1 MSKILYAV
9 RCFLDLVLLLFYMT
23 VILLKFIFVS
33 RIGVYMKKAF
43 LLAIATVAA
52 FSTQV
57 QAADIEAGKAK
68 AATCAACHGA
78 NGISAIPT
86 YPNLAGQKPAYIVQQ
101 LKAFKSG
108 ERNNA
113 IMKPMATMLTE
124 ADMINVAAYYAS
136 LK

>member
-1 MSKILYAV
+1 
-9 RCFLDLVLLLFYMT
+9 
-23 VILLKFIFVS
+23 
-33 RIGVYMKKAF
+33 MKKA
-43 LLAIATVAA
+43 LLLMVAA
-52 FSTQV
+52 AATFST

-86 YPNLAGQKPAYIVQQ
+86 YPNLAGQKEAYIVAQ

-108 ERNNA
+108 ARDNA

-124 ADMINVAAYYAS
+124 EDMKNVAAYYAS

>member
-1 MSKILYAV
+1 
-9 RCFLDLVLLLFYMT
+9 
-23 VILLKFIFVS
+23 
-33 RIGVYMKKAF
+33 MKKAF
-43 LLAIATVAA
+43 LLAIAAVAA

-124 ADMINVAAYYAS
+124 ADMVNIAAYYAS

>member
-1 MSKILYAV
+1 
-9 RCFLDLVLLLFYMT
+9 
-23 VILLKFIFVS
+23 
-33 RIGVYMKKAF
+33 MKKAI
-43 LLAIATVAA
+43 LLVVAA
-52 FSTQV
+52 FAALSTNI

-108 ERNNA
+108 ERENA

>member
-1 MSKILYAV
+1 
-9 RCFLDLVLLLFYMT
+9 
-23 VILLKFIFVS
+23 
-33 RIGVYMKKAF
+33 MKKAF
-43 LLAIATVAA
+43 LLAIAMVAA

-124 ADMINVAAYYAS
+124 ADMVNIAAYYAS

>member
-1 MSKILYAV
+1 MKTA
-9 RCFLDLVLLLFYMT
+9 LFIM
-23 VILLKFIFVS
+23 
-33 RIGVYMKKAF
+33 
-43 LLAIATVAA
+43 LASMAA

-57 QAADIEAGKAK
+57 SAADIEAGKAK
-68 AATCAACHGA
+68 SATCAACHGA

-108 ERNNA
+108 ERKNA
-113 IMKPMATMLTE
+113 IMAPMAAMLSDQ
-124 ADMINVAAYYAS
+124 DMENLAAYYAS

>member
-1 MSKILYAV
+1 
-9 RCFLDLVLLLFYMT
+9 
-23 VILLKFIFVS
+23 
-33 RIGVYMKKAF
+33 MKKAF
-43 LLAIATVAA
+43 LLAIAAVAA

-108 ERNNA
+108 ERN
-113 IMKPMATMLTE
+113 IMRQALLSLHDLQSLAVKFARLAVSALDE
-124 ADMINVAAYYAS
+124 AERSAS
-136 LK
+136 RLQSG